1 VSGTGSRLYQ
11 HHQENKLSMIFPCE
25 KAVWYYLPQ
34 IRADL
39 AKELVKT
46 GMTQSSAAK
55 MLGVTPAAVS
65 QYLHKKRGGQNI
77 KSRIYKQEIRNAVDK
92 LREGATGAELHTFV
106 CKCCQ
111 ILKKD
116 DTEIGG
122 SCGDGT
128 AG

>member
-1 VSGTGSRLYQ
+1 
-11 HHQENKLSMIFPCE
+11 MIFPCE

-34 IRADL
+34 IRADI

-65 QYLHKKRGGQNI
+65 QYLHKKRGGQTI
-77 KSRIYKQEIRNAVDK
+77 KSRLYKQEIRNAVDK
-92 LREGATGAELHTFV
+92 LRDGAAEPELYSIV
-106 CKCCQ
+106 CNCCQ
-111 ILKKD
+111 ILKND
-116 DTEIGG
+116 DKEIGG
-122 SCGDGT
+122 SSYGDKT

>member
-1 VSGTGSRLYQ
+1 
-11 HHQENKLSMIFPCE
+11 MIFPCE

-39 AKELVKT
+39 AKELVRT

-55 MLGVTPAAVS
+55 ALGVTPAAVS

-77 KSRIYKQEIRNAVDK
+77 KSRVYKQEIRSAVDK
-92 LREGATGAELHTFV
+92 IREGATGPELYSFV

-116 DTEIGG
+116 DTEVGGG
-122 SCGDGT
+122 SCGDAA

>member
-1 VSGTGSRLYQ
+1 
-11 HHQENKLSMIFPCE
+11 MIFPCE

-65 QYLHKKRGGQNI
+65 QYLHKKRGGQTI
-77 KSRIYKQEIRNAVDK
+77 RSRVYKQEIHNAVGMLCD
-92 LREGATGAELHTFV
+92 GAKDTELYGIV

-116 DTEIGG
+116 DAEVGG
-122 SCGDGT
+122 NCGDKNG
-128 AG
+128 

>member
-1 VSGTGSRLYQ
+1 
-11 HHQENKLSMIFPCE
+11 MIFPCE

-77 KSRIYKQEIRNAVDK
+77 KSRVYKQEIRNAVDK
-92 LREGATGAELHTFV
+92 LREGAASQELYSIV

-116 DTEIGG
+116 DVEVGGG

>member
-1 VSGTGSRLYQ
+1 
-11 HHQENKLSMIFPCE
+11 MIFPCE

-46 GMTQSSAAK
+46 GMTQSNAAK
-55 MLGVTPAAVS
+55 MLGVTLAAVS

-77 KSRIYKQEIRNAVDK
+77 KSRVYKQEIRSAVDK
-92 LREGATGAELHTFV
+92 IREGATGPELYSFV

-116 DTEIGG
+116 DTEVGGG
-122 SCGDGT
+122 SCGD
-128 AG
+128 AAAE

>member
-1 VSGTGSRLYQ
+1 
-11 HHQENKLSMIFPCE
+11 MIFPCE

-55 MLGVTPAAVS
+55 KLGVTPAAVS
-65 QYLHKKRGGQNI
+65 QYLHKKRGGQTI
-77 KSRIYKQEIRNAVDK
+77 KSRVYKQEIRNAVDK
-92 LREGATGAELHTFV
+92 ISEGAEGDALYAIV

-111 ILKKD
+111 ILKKND
-116 DTEIGG
+116 QDVGG
-122 SCGDGT
+122 QCGDVT
-128 AG
+128 D

>member
-1 VSGTGSRLYQ
+1 
-11 HHQENKLSMIFPCE
+11 MIFPCE

-46 GMTQSSAAK
+46 GMTQSGAAK

-65 QYLHKKRGGQNI
+65 QYLHKKRGGQTI
-77 KSRIYKQEIRNAVDK
+77 RSRVYKQEIRNAVDK
-92 LREGATGAELHTFV
+92 IRAGVEGAELYTIV

-116 DTEIGG
+116 DVEVGG
-122 SCGDGT
+122 NCGDIT
-128 AG
+128 S

>member
-1 VSGTGSRLYQ
+1 
-11 HHQENKLSMIFPCE
+11 M
-25 KAVWYYLPQ
+25 PQ

-65 QYLHKKRGGQNI
+65 QYLHKKRGGQSN
-77 KSRIYKQEIRNAVDK
+77 KTRPYRLEIRNAVEK
-92 LREGATGAELHTFV
+92 ICAGVGGEELHGLV
-106 CKCCQ
+106 CRCCQ

-116 DTEIGG
+116 DVELI
-122 SCGDGT
+122 SNCGDKV
-128 AG
+128 

>member
-1 VSGTGSRLYQ
+1 
-11 HHQENKLSMIFPCE
+11 MIFPCE

-46 GMTQSSAAK
+46 GMTQSRAA
-55 MLGVTPAAVS
+55 MLLGVTPAAVS
-65 QYLHKKRGGQNI
+65 QYLHKKRGQQNI
-77 KSRIYKQEIRNAVDK
+77 KSRDYRHEIKNAVEK
-92 LREGATGAELHTFV
+92 ICAGAAVSELHGIV

-116 DTEIGG
+116 DVDVIG
-122 SCGDGT
+122 SCDKST
-128 AG
+128 